1 MPPDT
6 EEYRIRMALAGQA
19 HDASIVRL
27 ASDDLTG
34 FDHLVATRKGLFV
47 ARPGAHRQ
55 IAYGQFYG
63 IAIDGETIYAFE
75 ACDRPR
81 IRSNRGRIVRLRH
94 NAGRIESADVPARN
108 LDNGCH
114 QIDIID
120 GSLFVT
126 DTYNQR
132 LLRIPLDGGE
142 PEHLHPLP
150 APIEGE
156 PETYFHVNSLLAC
169 GDAIYL
175 LLHNDS
181 GRTDRDSQIAVFD
194 RNWNRTG
201 TIPLSGQGCHSLAML
216 EDGTLLSCGSAAGE
230 IVGSDGRAIK
240 ISNRMTRGL
249 SVDAAQIV
257 VGGSVFLEREAR
269 DDAPG
274 SVDFLTRDYRP
285 LGSVELPGP
294 VMEIRRIDGQDRS
307 LSNYL
312 ARAHEKGRVP
322 RPAPCDPSPS

>member
-1 MPPDT
+1 MPLDAT
-6 EEYRIRMALAGQA
+6 DYRIRMALATQA
-19 HDASIVRL
+19 HDANIVRL

-47 ARPGAHRQ
+47 ARPGAQRQ

-81 IRSNRGRIVRLRH
+81 IRSNRGRIVRLAHR
-94 NAGRIESADVPARN
+94 AGRIETADVLTRN

-114 QIDIID
+114 QIDLVDAALI
-120 GSLFVT
+120 VT

-132 LLRIPLDGGE
+132 LLRIALDGGE

-150 APIEGE
+150 PAIEDD
-156 PETYFHVNSLLAC
+156 PQTYLHVNSLLAC

-181 GRTDRDSQIAVFD
+181 GRTGRDSQIAIFD
-194 RNWNRTG
+194 RQWTRTG
-201 TIPLSGQGCHSLAML
+201 TIALVGQGCHSLAML

-240 ISNRMTRGL
+240 ISSRMTRGL
-249 SVDAAQIV
+249 SVDAAQII
-257 VGGSVFLEREAR
+257 VGGSVFLERDAR

-274 SVDFLTRDYRP
+274 SVEFLTRDYRP
-285 LGSVELPGP
+285 LGLVELPGP

-312 ARAHEKGRVP
+312 TRAHEKGRVP
-322 RPAPCDPSPS
+322 RPAPCDPSLS

>member
-1 MPPDT
+1 MPIDA

-19 HDASIVRL
+19 HDANTVRL
-27 ASDDLTG
+27 TSYDLTG

-55 IAYGQFYG
+55 IAHGQYYG
-63 IAIDGETIYAFE
+63 IAIGGDTIYAFE

-81 IRSNRGRIVRLRH
+81 IRSNRGRIIRLRH
-94 NAGRIESADVPARN
+94 RAGRIEHADVLARH

-120 GSLFVT
+120 GALLVT

-142 PEHLHPLP
+142 TEMLHPLP
-150 APIEGE
+150 LPIEGE
-156 PETYFHVNSLLAC
+156 PDTYLHVNSLLAC

-181 GRTDRDSQIAVFD
+181 GRTGRDSAIAMFD
-194 RNWNRTG
+194 RQWTRTG
-201 TIPLSGQGCHSLAML
+201 TIPLAGQGCHSLAML

-249 SVDAAQIV
+249 SVDADRIV

-274 SVDFLTRDYRP
+274 SVDLLTRDYRP

-294 VMEIRRIDGQDRS
+294 VMDIRRIDGQDRS
-307 LSNYL
+307 LSAFL
-312 ARAHEKGRVP
+312 ANEKGRVP
-322 RPAPCDPSPS
+322 RPAPCDPSLS

>member
-1 MPPDT
+1 MPLDAT
-6 EEYRIRMALAGQA
+6 DYRIRMALAGQA
-19 HDASIVRL
+19 HDAGIVRL

-34 FDHLVATRKGLFV
+34 FDHIVATRKGLFV

-63 IAIDGETIYAFE
+63 IAIESETIYAFE

-94 NAGRIESADVPARN
+94 RAGRIESADVLARH
-108 LDNGCH
+108 LDNGRH

-120 GSLFVT
+120 GALLVT

-142 PEHLHPLP
+142 PDRLHPLRP
-150 APIEGE
+150 PVESE
-156 PETYFHVNSLLAC
+156 PDTYLHVNSLLAC
-169 GDAIYL
+169 GDSIYL

-181 GRTDRDSQIAVFD
+181 GRTGRDSQIAMFD

-230 IVGSDGRAIK
+230 IIGSDGRAIK
-240 ISNRMTRGL
+240 ISGRMTRGL
-249 SVDAAQIV
+249 SVDAAQIA

-274 SVDFLTRDYRP
+274 SVDFLDRDYRA

-307 LSNYL
+307 LSAFL
-312 ARAHEKGRVP
+312 ANEKGRVP

>member
-1 MPPDT
+1 MPLDAT
-6 EEYRIRMALAGQA
+6 DYRIRMALATQA
-19 HDASIVRL
+19 HDANIVRL

-47 ARPGAHRQ
+47 AHPGAHRQ
-55 IAYGQFYG
+55 IAFGQYYG
-63 IAIDGETIYAFE
+63 IAIDGDTIYAFE

-81 IRSNRGRIVRLRH
+81 IRSNRGRIVRLAHR
-94 NAGRIESADVPARN
+94 AGRIEQADVLARN

-114 QIDIID
+114 QIDIVD
-120 GSLFVT
+120 GALLVT

-132 LLRIPLDGGE
+132 LLHIPLDGGE
-142 PEHLHPLP
+142 PAMLHPLP
-150 APIEGE
+150 PPIEGE
-156 PETYFHVNSLLAC
+156 PETYFHVNSLLAR
-169 GDAIYL
+169 GDALYL

-181 GRTDRDSQIAVFD
+181 GRTGRDSAIAVFD
-194 RNWNRTG
+194 RDWNRTG
-201 TIPLSGQGCHSLAML
+201 TIALAGRGCHSLAML

-269 DDAPG
+269 DNAPG
-274 SVDFLTRDYRP
+274 SVDFLTRDYHP

-307 LSNYL
+307 LSAHL
-312 ARAHEKGRVP
+312 ERLRAANE
-322 RPAPCDPSPS
+322 

>member
-1 MPPDT
+1 MPPDAT
-6 EEYRIRMALAGQA
+6 EYRIRMALAGQA
-19 HDASIVRL
+19 HDSGTVRL

-34 FDHLVATRKGLFV
+34 FDHLVSTRKGLFV
-47 ARPGAHRQ
+47 ARPDAHRQ
-55 IAYGQFYG
+55 IAWGQYYG
-63 IAIDGETIYAFE
+63 ITIDGETIYAFE

-94 NAGRIESADVPARN
+94 RNGRIESADVLARN

-114 QIDIID
+114 QIDVI
-120 GSLFVT
+120 GGALLVT

-132 LLRIPLDGGE
+132 LLRIPLDGGAAE
-142 PEHLHPLP
+142 MLYPLP
-150 APIEGE
+150 PPVEGE
-156 PETYFHVNSLLAC
+156 PETYVHINSLLAC

-181 GRTDRDSQIAVFD
+181 GRTGRDSAIAVFD
-194 RNWNRTG
+194 RLWNRTG
-201 TIPLSGQGCHSLAML
+201 TIPLTGQGCHSLAML

-230 IVGSDGRAIK
+230 IIGSDGRAIE
-240 ISNRMTRGL
+240 ISGRMTRGL
-249 SVDAAQIV
+249 SVEAAQIV

-307 LSNYL
+307 LS
-312 ARAHEKGRVP
+312 AHLERLRTAG
-322 RPAPCDPSPS
+322 A

>member
-1 MPPDT
+1 MTPDAKG
-6 EEYRIRMALAGQA
+6 EFRIRMALAGHA
-19 HDASIVRL
+19 HDAGIVRL

-34 FDHLVATRKGLFV
+34 FDYLVATRKGLFV

-63 IAIDGETIYAFE
+63 IAIDGDTIYAFE

-81 IRSNRGRIVRLRH
+81 IRSHRGRIVRLRH
-94 NAGRIESADVPARN
+94 RAGRIAHADVLVRT

-120 GSLFVT
+120 GALYVT

-132 LLRIPLDGGE
+132 LLRIPLDGDE
-142 PEHLHPLP
+142 PEPLHPIP
-150 APIEGE
+150 APVEGD
-156 PETYFHVNSLLAC
+156 PDSYHHVNSLLAC

-181 GRTDRDSQIAVFD
+181 GRTGRDSAIAVFD
-194 RNWNRTG
+194 RLWNRTG
-201 TIPLSGQGCHSLAML
+201 TIPLAGQGCHSLAML

-230 IVGSDGRAIK
+230 IIGTDGRAIK
-240 ISNRMTRGL
+240 ISGRMTRGL

-274 SVDFLTRDYRP
+274 SVDFLTRDYAP
-285 LGSVELPGP
+285 IGSVELPGP

-307 LSNYL
+307 LSAFL
-312 ARAHEKGRVP
+312 ANEKGRAP